1 MYVRSRWRRGIGV
14 GLALVL
20 FAAACAPEE
29 EPAAP
34 DEPPVDEGEP
44 VYGGSLVYA
53 LEAETSGGWCLPES
67 QLAISGIQV
76 ARAIYDT
83 LTAPDENGD
92 IKPFLA
98 ESVEPNETFDEWT
111 ITLREGV
118 TFHDGTPLTAEVV
131 KNNLDAFRGQYPARS
146 PLLFR
151 FVFEN
156 VATVE
161 VVDELTVRVTTATPW
176 PAFPWFLWSSGRVGI
191 VAQAQ
196 LDDAE
201 TCDRNLIG
209 TGPFV
214 FEEWR
219 ENERFVATRNENY
232 WLTDADG
239 NQLPYLDRIE
249 FRPVIEGS
257 QRVNLLD
264 GAEVQAMH
272 TSGAIQIDTLRGFG
286 DRIRLVESNQFAEVG
301 YFMLNA
307 AEGRI
312 FNNQTARLAA
322 AHALDRDRINTIR
335 AMGIPTV
342 ASGPFAPGNKGYLED
357 TGYPEFDPER
367 ARELVQQFE
376 QETGQEFR
384 ITLSN
389 TTDPDTVATGDL
401 LQEMLEDVG
410 IQVDRNQFEQ
420 AQLIN
425 TALGGNF
432 DMIQWRNHPG
442 ADPDT
447 QYVWWATGSPV
458 NFGRINDP
466 DMQALLDQ
474 GRTETDPDARE
485 RIYQDLNRL
494 FAERV
499 YNLWQSWTIWAI
511 GTAPNVRGILGPNLP
526 DGSGPFP
533 GLATGHPVSGI
544 WLEQ

>member
-1 MYVRSRWRRGIGV
+1 
-14 GLALVL
+14 VL

-44 VYGGSLVYA
+44 VHGGSLVYA

-92 IKPFLA
+92 IKPYLA
-98 ESVEPNETFDEWT
+98 ESVEPNGTFDEWT
-111 ITLREGV
+111 ITLREGI

-131 KNNLDAFRGQYPARS
+131 KNNLDAFRGEYPGRT

-161 VVDELTVRVTTATPW
+161 VVDDLTVQVTTATPW
-176 PAFPWFLWSSGRVGI
+176 PAFPWFLWGSGRIGI
-191 VAQAQ
+191 LAQAQ

-232 WLTDADG
+232 WRTDADG

-264 GAEVQAMH
+264 GAQVQAMH

-307 AEGRI
+307 GEGRI

-322 AHALDRDRINTIR
+322 AHALDRDRINEIR
-335 AMGIPTV
+335 ALGIPTV
-342 ASGPFAPGNKGYLED
+342 ASGPFAPGNMGYLED

-447 QYVWWATGSPV
+447 QYNWWATGSPV

-466 DMQALLDQ
+466 DMQALLDR